1 MDSSDLSLDL
11 TSEIEGL
18 SRTAVESAPPAAEA
32 GRLSPV
38 GPFSVIGVEEVAG
51 KREKYEIPDE
61 VDIRVLGPVDRVS
74 NFDVD
79 EVLVY
84 EGFFEP
90 GFRGRVPSSVAKVSE
105 SLEIS
110 PGQLNPP
117 S

>member
-18 SRTAVESAPPAAEA
+18 RRAAVESALPAAEA

-38 GPFSVIGVEEVAG
+38 GPLSVIGVEDVVG
-51 KREKYEIPDE
+51 WRDKYDIPDD
-61 VDIRVLGPVDRVS
+61 VDIRVPGPIDRVL

-79 EVLVY
+79 EVPIY
-84 EGFFEP
+84 EGFFES
-90 GFRGRVPSSVAKVSE
+90 GFGGRVPSLVDKVSE

-110 PGQLNPP
+110 PG
-117 S
+117 